1 MKSSPNQNEPSGR
14 ESSAAFLVLN
24 FLAVYL
30 LWGST
35 FYAMKVGIEGFP
47 PLLLAGTRHLS
58 VGLLMF
64 PLMRWKTGIR
74 PTAQQWKTAA
84 ISGVLLLCVGNGG
97 VCWAEMTVPSGIAA
111 LLVATVTLWMVVV
124 DWLRPRGH
132 RPSGRVLFGIVMGFV
147 GMAILVGPSH
157 LAHGARVEAVGAAI
171 LVLASL
177 AWACGSL
184 WSKHGDLPSSPL
196 LGVAM
201 QGLCGGAALWI
212 IGLFDGEVARFHPAA
227 IPLRCWLALGYLF
240 LFGSCIG
247 FSANL

>member
-1 MKSSPNQNEPSGR
+1 MKSSANQNQPSGR

-35 FYAMKVGIEGFP
+35 YYAMKVGIEGFP

-157 LAHGARVEAVGAAI
+157 
-171 LVLASL
+171 
-177 AWACGSL
+177 
-184 WSKHGDLPSSPL
+184 
-196 LGVAM
+196 
-201 QGLCGGAALWI
+201 
-212 IGLFDGEVARFHPAA
+212 
-227 IPLRCWLALGYLF
+227 
-240 LFGSCIG
+240 
-247 FSANL
+247 